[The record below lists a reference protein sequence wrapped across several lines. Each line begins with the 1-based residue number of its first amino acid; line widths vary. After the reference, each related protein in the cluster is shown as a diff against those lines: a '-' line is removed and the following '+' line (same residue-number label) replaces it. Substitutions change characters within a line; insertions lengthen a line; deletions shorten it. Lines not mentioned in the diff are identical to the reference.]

1 VSPRRGLLAA
11 LVAATGIA
19 LLLPGIG
26 GPLRRL
32 AKVDG
37 DGPEPRYE
45 IAIDPGAIRRAARTL
60 PDDARYFVAVGGHDP
75 LEHGNLKAAAQLFFA
90 PALPVQDPAAAGW
103 LLTYREEAVVPA
115 GRVRRVIPLTAGM
128 ALVELGRR

>member
-1 VSPRRGLLAA
+1 VSRSALVVA
-11 LVAATGIA
+11 LVAATA
-19 LLLPGIG
+19 VAFVLPGIG

-37 DGPEPRYE
+37 DGPDPRYD
-45 IAIDPGAIRRAARTL
+45 IAIDPEAIRRAARIV
-60 PDDARYFVAVGGHDP
+60 PDDARYLVAVGGHDP

-103 LLTYREEAVVPA
+103 LLTYREKAVVPP
-115 GRVRRVIPLTAGM
+115 GRVRRRIQLTPRM
-128 ALVELGRR
+128 ALAELDRP

>member
-37 DGPEPRYE
+37 DGPDPRYE
-45 IAIDPGAIRRAARTL
+45 IAIDPGAIRRAARIL
-60 PDDARYFVAVGGHDP
+60 PDDARYFVAVGGRDP

-103 LLTYREEAVVPA
+103 LLTYREEPVVPA

-128 ALVELGRR
+128 ALVELGRP

>member
-1 VSPRRGLLAA
+1 MSPRRTLVAA
-11 LVAATGIA
+11 LVAATA
-19 LLLPGIG
+19 VAFLLPGVG
-26 GPLRRL
+26 GPLQRL

-37 DGPEPRYE
+37 DGPDPRYD
-45 IAIDPGAIRRAARTL
+45 IAIDGAAIRRAARIL

-103 LLTYREEAVVPA
+103 LLSYHEEPVVPA
-115 GRVRRVIPLTAGM
+115 GRVRRVVPLAAGL
-128 ALVELGRR
+128 ALVELERP